1 MFCPKCGA
9 SLEDGARFCPDCG
22 SVIEAP
28 AEETPTEPVYE
39 EPVVTEAPAE
49 TPAPEAGYT
58 PAAEPAKKSS
68 FLDKLPVSP
77 KILGICAG
85 ALVAVILLIVL
96 LTSGGGASGAYT
108 FTEPQL
114 FATANDGTVY
124 VVSQSGKVQTLEL
137 DGYLYTTIN
146 ATSKVGA
153 VNSDGELYWFDQNTN
168 KKVTEDCAGYYT
180 FSQDGSVL
188 VYTQEGDEGYDLY
201 IYKGGKS
208 TKIASEVSTG
218 NICISPNGSAI
229 GFSTYDSDE
238 GEYKGYIYDGKIN
251 ELGKN
256 KVPVAVTNGASLVYL
271 EKDGSLYVQ
280 KKYNEDS
287 RVKLADS
294 ASRVLFNI
302 DLTEVLVYDG
312 EKTVYSAKGGE
323 KQTALKFSPTIVYPN
338 SLLIEADSPSTGTVY
353 GVKSFIGNYFYNRDD
368 AKIVRLNKDMST
380 TAVAKSVSS
389 YQYQVAKDG
398 KTIIFMKDDQVKKVN
413 GTAKE
418 PESVKIVD
426 EVEGFA
432 ATGDGKMIFYS
443 QDGEVYAV
451 KSSGGKGQKVSD
463 EIEAGALYKDNTFLY
478 SVDEV
483 LYSSTGGKGQ
493 KLASFDD
500 DISNIYTRGKI
511 VFVQLE
517 DGTYLYSTNAKTFKV
532 LYEG

>member
-312 EKTVYSAKGGE
+312 EKTVYSAKGGVIH
-323 KQTALKFSPTIVYPN
+323 P
-338 SLLIEADSPSTGTVY
+338 LL
-353 GVKSFIGNYFYNRDD
+353 
-368 AKIVRLNKDMST
+368 
-380 TAVAKSVSS
+380 
-389 YQYQVAKDG
+389 
-398 KTIIFMKDDQVKKVN
+398 
-413 GTAKE
+413 
-418 PESVKIVD
+418 
-426 EVEGFA
+426 
-432 ATGDGKMIFYS
+432 
-443 QDGEVYAV
+443 
-451 KSSGGKGQKVSD
+451 
-463 EIEAGALYKDNTFLY
+463 
-478 SVDEV
+478 
-483 LYSSTGGKGQ
+483 
-493 KLASFDD
+493 
-500 DISNIYTRGKI
+500 
-511 VFVQLE
+511 
-517 DGTYLYSTNAKTFKV
+517 
-532 LYEG
+532 

>member
-124 VVSQSGKVQTLEL
+124 V
-137 DGYLYTTIN
+137 
-146 ATSKVGA
+146 
-153 VNSDGELYWFDQNTN
+153 YWFDQNTN

-432 ATGDGKMIFYS
+432 ATGDCKMIFYS

-500 DISNIYTRGKI
+500 DISNIYTKGKI
-511 VFVQLE
+511 IFVQLE
-517 DGTYLYSTNAKTFKV
+517 DGTYLYSTNAKTFTV